1 MSTDDTRRVSRRDF
15 LKLMAT
21 YWIIMSF
28 APFVNW
34 GIHLP
39 NAAASSTTKKL
50 ESKFKGK
57 VIVIGAGAAGLYAA
71 YTLKKANVDFM
82 ILEAS
87 ATHGGRLR
95 KNETFAKFPI
105 DLGAQ
110 WIEGEKSLTKKI
122 ADDNKVVTII
132 DNYAIPHIWFKNQF
146 VNRFP
151 PEFIEF
157 LSILEEGDYESLSD
171 ISFTKFALQEG
182 YSQDIINLIE
192 WIASEAGT
200 SASRLSMKE
209 RVRNEEKWTA
219 GENEF
224 AFEKTYFDLIN
235 DHVASFVKDKILYNV
250 MVKKIDYSKSIV
262 EVTDQKGTVYTANKV
277 IITVPITILKDGD
290 IKFVPA
296 LPQKKV
302 QAFKRIGMDK
312 GMKVFLKFNKKFYK
326 GNIIGGIKSVEYYDV
341 AYGKKAKEPVLMAFV
356 MGEKAE
362 RLSQL
367 GKDAT
372 KELLAELDRM
382 FGGKA
387 SASFVDAYIQDWG
400 KEPFIRGAYSYET
413 VGIGNAREIGAEP
426 VDKKLY
432 FAGEAFNTNGHSATV
447 QGACETGYNQVTNIL
462 AGK

>member
-1 MSTDDTRRVSRRDF
+1 MSNDDIRRVSRRDF
-15 LKLMAT
+15 LRFVAAAG
-21 YWIIMSF
+21 IVMSF

-34 GIHLP
+34 GLYLS
-39 NAAASSTTKKL
+39 NVAASSTTGKL
-50 ESKFKGK
+50 ETKFKGK

-71 YTLKKANVDFM
+71 YTLKKANVDFV

-105 DLGAQ
+105 DLGGQ
-110 WIEGEKSLTKKI
+110 WIHGEKSLTKKL
-122 ADDNKVVTII
+122 ADSNKVVTVR
-132 DNYAIPHIWFKNQF
+132 DDFKIPHIWFKNQF
-146 VNRFP
+146 TGKWPR
-151 PEFIEF
+151 EFIEF
-157 LSILEEGDYESLSD
+157 MSILEEGDYASLPD

-192 WIASEAGT
+192 WLAVEAGT
-200 SASRLSMKE
+200 SASRLSMRE
-209 RVRNEEKWTA
+209 RVRYEEKWTQ
-219 GENEF
+219 GENDYVL
-224 AFEKTYFDLIN
+224 EKTYFDLIN

-250 MVKKIDYSKSIV
+250 IAKKIDYSKSLV

-277 IITVPITILKDGD
+277 IITVPITVLKDGD

-302 QAFKRIGMDK
+302 QAFQRIGMGK

-326 GNIIGGIKSVEYYDV
+326 GNIVGGTKSVEYSD
-341 AYGKKAKEPVLMAFV
+341 ASYGKKTKEPVLMAFI

-362 RLSQL
+362 RLSLL
-367 GKDAT
+367 GKGAI

-400 KEPFIRGAYSYET
+400 KELFIKGAYSYET
-413 VGIGNAREIGAEP
+413 VGMGNAREIGAEP
-426 VDKKLY
+426 MDKKLY
-432 FAGEAFNTNGHSATV
+432 FAGEAFNTNGNAATV
-447 QGACETGYNQVTNIL
+447 QGACETGYNQAINIL
-462 AGK
+462 KGK